1 MMVERE
7 VLITGIG
14 LISSLGIGKAEN
26 WENLCEGRSGIRLIK
41 RFDTA
46 DHRTKFGGE
55 IPDEFGAFVSKRFP
69 VRTRK
74 HTAFFSQLCLS
85 GTHLALEDSGL
96 VIENEDPTTIGI
108 CIGTG
113 AGGLSYWEQSFI
125 DSGGYYADALHLLES
140 LAVIKYMS
148 NAPSAITSQHFG
160 IEGPSL
166 AVSSACSSGA
176 HAIGCAYDMLKLGR
190 AEVVIA
196 GGVDSVISR
205 VSLSSFNKL
214 LALSERNDDP
224 QRASRPFDKLRDGF
238 VLGDGAG
245 ILVLETA
252 EHCRKRGAKP
262 YAKICGYA
270 MTGEAY
276 HMVHPAENGRKMAET
291 MSKALKDAAV
301 APDQVDYI
309 SAHGT
314 STILNDKYE
323 TAAIKEVFG
332 PHAYKLA
339 ISSQKSMIGHTVGAA
354 GAIELAVTA
363 LTVASNMITP
373 TINYEYPDEEC
384 DLDYTPNVA
393 REREVRVALSNSFG
407 FGGHNCSIVI
417 AKP

>member
-1 MMVERE
+1 MVKRE

-26 WENLCEGRSGIRLIK
+26 WENLCQGKSGIRLIK
-41 RFDTA
+41 RFDTS
-46 DHRTKFGGE
+46 DYRTKFGGE
-55 IPDEFGAFVSKRFP
+55 IPDEFDAFLSKRFP
-69 VRTRK
+69 LRTRK
-74 HTAFFSQLCLS
+74 NTALFSQLCLA

-96 VIENEDPTTIGI
+96 IVENEDPTAIGI

-125 DSGGYYADALHLLES
+125 DSGGYYVEGLHQLES

-148 NAPSAITSQHFG
+148 NAASAVTSLHFG
-160 IEGPSL
+160 IEGPSVT
-166 AVSSACSSGA
+166 VSTSCSSGA
-176 HAIGCAYDMLKLGR
+176 HAIGCAYDMIKLGR

-196 GGVDSVISR
+196 GGAESAISR
-205 VSLSSFNKL
+205 GSISCFNKL

-224 QRASRPFDKLRDGF
+224 QRASRPFDKRRDGF

-245 ILVLETA
+245 ILILESS

-270 MTGEAY
+270 TTSEAY

-291 MSKALKDAAV
+291 MRKALKDAAV

-363 LTVASNMITP
+363 LTMASNIITP

-393 REREVRVALSNSFG
+393 REREVKVALSNSFG

-417 AKP
+417 TKP